1 MSETRELQSLQDVY
15 RRQLRE
21 ATQRSKELERHGRSL
36 RNRLVAGMQSV
47 FGVDNLMLIEFGI
60 KPRLSKRRSR
70 LTKEQKAEK
79 ERLEELEKAVAE
91 AGLEV

>member
-1 MSETRELQSLQDVY
+1 MQSL
-15 RRQLRE
+15 
-21 ATQRSKELERHGRSL
+21 
-36 RNRLVAGMQSV
+36 
-47 FGVDNLMLIEFGI
+47 FGVDNMMLVEFGI

-91 AGLEV
+91 AGLKV